1 MIDRFIRSIGRNAPK
16 ESPIADSK
24 NESHLMSW
32 SSGRTPTAEAVGKKI
47 ISDQH
52 KLILQCILQVNGVL
66 EMLSRD
72 EDLHDDLK
80 LPNVRAALNH
90 WSGIKVLPPEVYSR
104 KLETDR
110 RVNSVYAKLKLLQ
123 SVCFQANMKVPLD
136 HLLEGKTQLDSYTLT
151 TSFGTDFC
159 ILHDLTRPSTPKNV
173 PKKFT
178 EAPGV

>member
-1 MIDRFIRSIGRNAPK
+1 
-16 ESPIADSK
+16 
-24 NESHLMSW
+24 MSW
-32 SSGRTPTAEAVGKKI
+32 SSGRTPTTETVTGKKS

-52 KLILQCILQVNGVL
+52 KVKLEGILQVNGVL

-136 HLLEGKTQLDSYTLT
+136 HLLEGKRQLDSYALT
-151 TSFGTDFC
+151 TSFGADFC
-159 ILHDLTRPSTPKNV
+159 ILHDLTRPLTPKNV
-173 PKKFT
+173 PKEST
-178 EAPGV
+178 EAPGDK